1 MNKIPQYTLIFI
13 LLLSVSVSSIIF
25 ANADVEKEELN
36 VIEKKI
42 EEVKNLFSQGEKKEK
57 DMLEQIDVI
66 DKEIDGSEK
75 EIESLQS
82 GINATFE
89 KVQIA
94 QKELDETQE
103 RIDVKN
109 ESFNE
114 RLRAIYKNGEAGYI
128 EIMLGSDSF
137 SDFMNNAEMVNRIY
151 QYDVDFLENLK
162 KQYKEI
168 DVKKKDLEGY
178 QNELVA
184 KRRDVEDKQEQ
195 LEVSR
200 GEAVNLRK
208 EIANNNDLLAA
219 QEKKLAEYADELID
233 KIKSIQS
240 DEDYAG
246 GVFAWPSPGYT
257 RITSPFGYRIH
268 PILKTKIFHTGTDIG
283 VPANSKIVAVN
294 EGTVIMAGWS
304 GGYGKVVVIDHG
316 GGIVTLY
323 AHNNKLLVK
332 KGDQVRKGQQISL
345 SGSTGMSTGPHLHFE
360 VRKDGAYIDS
370 MIYLKE

>member
-1 MNKIPQYTLIFI
+1 M
-13 LLLSVSVSSIIF
+13 SVSSIIF
-25 ANADVEKEELN
+25 ANVDVEEEELN
-36 VIEKKI
+36 AIEKKI
-42 EEVKNLFSQGEKKEK
+42 EEVKDLFSQGEKKEK
-57 DMLEQIDVI
+57 DMLEQIEAI
-66 DKEIDGSEK
+66 DMQIDGSER

-82 GINATFE
+82 DINQTYE
-89 KVQIA
+89 KVKIA
-94 QKELDETQE
+94 QKELDETQD

-128 EIMLGSDSF
+128 EIMLGSDNF
-137 SDFMNNAEMVNRIY
+137 SDFINNAEMVNRIY

-168 DVKKKDLEGY
+168 DIKKKDLEGY

-184 KRRDVEDKQEQ
+184 KRKDVEDKQEQ

-246 GVFAWPSPGYT
+246 GTFAWPAPGYT
-257 RITSPFGYRIH
+257 RITDPFGYRIH
-268 PILKTKIFHTGTDIG
+268 PILKTKEFHTGTDLG
-283 VPANSKIVAVN
+283 VPANSKLVAVN
-294 EGTVIMAGWS
+294 DGTVIIAGWS
-304 GGYGKVVVIDHG
+304 GGYGKTVVIDHG

-332 KGDQVRKGQQISL
+332 VGEKVKKGQQISL

-360 VRKDGAYIDS
+360 VRKDGVYIDP